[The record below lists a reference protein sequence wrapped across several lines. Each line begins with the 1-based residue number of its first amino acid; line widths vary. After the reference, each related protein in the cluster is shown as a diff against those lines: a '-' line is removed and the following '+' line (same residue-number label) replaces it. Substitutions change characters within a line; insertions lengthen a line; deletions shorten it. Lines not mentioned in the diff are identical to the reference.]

1 MTKDTK
7 IIHVQVVEGT
17 QEQIGVLGKAL
28 KELKDKLPFDVEF
41 MVTND
46 AIQLRDV
53 KYLIDEL
60 YTLYKQV
67 NEGKNDKE

>member
-67 NEGKNDKE
+67 NEGKNGKK